1 MSASTPIRAR
11 PVAIALAAALILAAP
26 VLAQDAAEPDLR
38 LPISLDADSTSY
50 DGKSSM
56 LMFHGL
62 RLSQGSISIRADE
75 GRASNLDF
83 EDSVWQFSGDV
94 VIDVQS
100 AHIECQSADL
110 RFSGHELQ
118 KAMVTGSPA
127 TFELQ
132 RPESNAVTY
141 AEAGKLEYDFE
152 AGVVEFSDDAMITEA
167 GNTISSDYFVY
178 DIEAQRI
185 NARSNGDG
193 ESRVRVTYT
202 PRDSGDA
209 DSTDEPPAEE
219 TDDAEETGARDDEQ

>member
-1 MSASTPIRAR
+1 MSAPTPIRAG
-11 PVAIALAAALILAAP
+11 PAAIAFAAALILAAP
-26 VLAQDAAEPDLR
+26 VLAQDAEPDLR

-50 DGKSSM
+50 DGKNSM

-62 RLSQGSISIRADE
+62 RLTQGSISIRADE

-118 KAMVTGSPA
+118 KATVTGSPA

-209 DSTDEPPAEE
+209 ESADEPPAEDA
-219 TDDAEETGARDDEQ
+219 DDGDGAARPDDDQ